1 MKKVLHRLEKNKIIV
16 LGESLDPENYPKLYE
31 WAKNNPGTLELQLRS
46 IADKWHGGSIAAA
59 MQALESDLE
68 HG

>member
-1 MKKVLHRLEKNKIIV
+1 MKKAIHFLARNKIII

-31 WAKNNPGTLELQLRS
+31 WAKNNSETLVKQLKS
-46 IADKWHGGSIAAA
+46 IADKWHNGSIVAAI
-59 MQALESDLE
+59 QALESDLE